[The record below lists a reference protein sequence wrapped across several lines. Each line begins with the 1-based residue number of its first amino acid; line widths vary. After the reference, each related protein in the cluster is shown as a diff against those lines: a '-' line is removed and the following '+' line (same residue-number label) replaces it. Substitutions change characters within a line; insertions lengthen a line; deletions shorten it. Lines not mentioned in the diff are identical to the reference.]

1 MAKADRTDPDPE
13 ADARADP
20 DALLKRL
27 EEAEARTRRAKLK
40 IFFGFAPGV
49 GKTFAMLEAARRL
62 RAENVDVVVGCVETH
77 GRAET
82 QALVDGLEILP
93 RRPIEHRGVVLP
105 EFDLEGALARKP
117 ALLLL
122 DELAHTNAPGCRHA
136 KRWQDVLELLDAGI
150 DVNTTL
156 NVQHVESLN
165 DVVAQITTVRVRET
179 VPDALLE
186 RADEIELIDLPED
199 ELLARLREG
208 KVYVPDQAARALANF
223 FRRGN
228 LLALREIA
236 LRRTADLVDVD
247 VRAYREAHG
256 IGATW
261 PASERIVVGV
271 GPSPSSAR
279 LIRAARRMAEGLR
292 APWTAVW
299 VDTSRPLS
307 PDDAARIESHL
318 RLAESLGG
326 EVVRLS
332 GTHAAETIRRYAML
346 HNVTRIIVGRPT
358 HSRLRDL
365 VSGSLLER
373 LVRGSGGI
381 DVHIIAGDDDDRSRR
396 DEDEP
401 VRPSEWPDYLLG
413 AELVA
418 VATAVS
424 AIADQFLAL
433 PDVVM
438 VYLVAIIL
446 AAMRVGRGPSVLAAA
461 LSVASYDFFFVPPK
475 FTFTVSD
482 TRHILTFAMMF
493 GVGILL
499 SELTRR
505 MRVQG
510 RQARQRETYTATLY
524 ALARDLGAA
533 GDAAAVARAIAS
545 RAGDAFDG
553 TVGVLQPGP
562 DGALVEIARWG
573 DAPLDARDLSV
584 ARWTHEHGR
593 DAGLGSDTLPGAR
606 AACVPLRTNDRGIGV
621 IAYVP
626 RIAGRALEPE
636 QRHLLEALAR
646 QGAVALE
653 RVSLSQDAEAAKLRA
668 RTEEMRS
675 SLLSAVSH
683 DLRTPLAAIGGA
695 ASALRGGAPGL
706 DDARR
711 EEMVETIGDEAAR
724 LERLVANL
732 LDMTRLESGV
742 LEFRRDWVPA
752 DELIGS
758 ALNRL
763 DTALAGRPVT
773 IELPHDLPLLYVDP
787 VLFEQVLINIV
798 DNASRHTPAGTPIS
812 ITARADRAEV
822 TIEIADRGP
831 GISEGLL
838 QRIFEKFQRGP
849 GAAAGG
855 VGLGL
860 AICRGIVEAHGGRI
874 LAANRDDGG
883 TIFTVVLPRGQDAP
897 SAEPR

>member
-1 MAKADRTDPDPE
+1 MATTD
-13 ADARADP
+13 RADP

-27 EEAEARTRRAKLK
+27 EEAEAKTRRAKLK

-49 GKTFAMLEAARRL
+49 GKTYAMLEAARRL
-62 RAENVDVVVGCVETH
+62 KDEAVDVVVGCVETH

-82 QALVDGLEILP
+82 EALVSGLEVLP
-93 RRPIEHRGVVLP
+93 RRRIEHRGVALA
-105 EFDLEGALARKP
+105 EFDLEAALARRP

-136 KRWQDVLELLDAGI
+136 KRWQDVLDLLDAGI
-150 DVNTTL
+150 DVHTTL

-165 DVVAQITTVRVRET
+165 DVIAQITTVRVRET

-186 RADEIELIDLPED
+186 RADEVELIDLSEE

-208 KVYVPDQAARALANF
+208 KVYVPDQAARALENF

-228 LLALREIA
+228 LLALRELA

-271 GPSPSSAR
+271 GPSPSSGR

-292 APWTAVW
+292 APWTAVS
-299 VDTSRPLS
+299 VDTSRPLG
-307 PDDAARIESHL
+307 PEDASRLEAHL

-332 GTHAAETIRRYAML
+332 GADPAETIRLYATR
-346 HNVTRIIVGRPT
+346 HNVTRIIVGKPT

-365 VSGSLLER
+365 VAGSLLER

-381 DVHIIAGDDDDRSRR
+381 DVHIISGEVDDAARR
-396 DEDEP
+396 EEDEP

-413 AELVA
+413 AELVT
-418 VATAVS
+418 VATALS
-424 AIADQFLAL
+424 AIADQYLAL

-438 VYLVAIIL
+438 IYLVAIIL
-446 AAMRVGRGPSVLAAA
+446 AAMRVGRGPSILAAA
-461 LSVASYDFFFVPPK
+461 LSVASYDFFFVPPR
-475 FTFTVSD
+475 FTFNVSD
-482 TRHILTFAMMF
+482 THHILTFAMMF

-505 MRVQG
+505 MRIQE
-510 RQARQRETYTATLY
+510 RQSRQRESYAVTLY
-524 ALARDLGAA
+524 GLARDLGAA
-533 GDAAAVARAIAS
+533 GDALAVAETMAR
-545 RAGDAFDG
+545 RAGDAFGG
-553 TVGVLQPGP
+553 TVAILQPGP
-562 DGALVEIARWG
+562 DGALAEIARWG

-584 ARWTHEHGR
+584 ARWAHEHGR

-606 AACVPLRTNDRGIGV
+606 AACAPLRAGGRGLGV

-626 RIAGRALEPE
+626 KIPGRALEPE

-711 EEMVETIGDEAAR
+711 EEMVETIADETAR

-752 DELIGS
+752 DELVGS

-763 DTALAGRPVT
+763 DAALAGRPVT
-773 IELPHDLPLLYVDP
+773 IDIPHDLPLLWVDP
-787 VLFEQVLINIV
+787 VLVEQVLINV
-798 DNASRHTPAGTPIS
+798 LDNASRHTPAGTPIA
-812 ITARADRAEV
+812 IAATAGAADVAL
-822 TIEIADRGP
+822 TIADRGP
-831 GISEGLL
+831 GIPDGL
-838 QRIFEKFQRGP
+838 RERVFEKFQRGT
-849 GAAAGG
+849 GSAAGG

-860 AICRGIVEAHGGRI
+860 AIARGIVEAHGGRI
-874 LAANRDDGG
+874 TVAERDGG
-883 TIFTVVLPRGQDAP
+883 GAIFTIELPRGENAP
-897 SAEPR
+897 PEEPR